1 MNDRK
6 EYMKK
11 WREEHKEHI
20 KKYKKEYAKT
30 HDSSFKKLQQE
41 IKKLQQKNE
50 KLHHYKTLYQSL
62 KKQKEELRS
71 WLKEGFSYDT
81 GVVDEHFIEAIE
93 NVLNKMEELEG
104 VSNEEK

>member
-1 MNDRK
+1 MTDRK

-30 HDSSFKKLQQE
+30 HDSSFKKLQQKNQE
-41 IKKLQQKNE
+41 LQQENE

-62 KKQKEELRS
+62 KRQKEGLRS
-71 WLKEGFSYDT
+71 WLVEQEEKSWDEVSSTFSY
-81 GVVDEHFIEAIE
+81 
-93 NVLNKMEELEG
+93 VLDKLEELER
-104 VSNEEK
+104 VSNE